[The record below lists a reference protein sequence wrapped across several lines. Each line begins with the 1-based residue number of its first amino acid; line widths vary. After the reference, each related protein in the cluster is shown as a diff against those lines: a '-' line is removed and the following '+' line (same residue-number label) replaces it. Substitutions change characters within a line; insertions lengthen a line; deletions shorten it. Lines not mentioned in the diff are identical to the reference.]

1 MATKV
6 AILGGGAMATAISAV
21 LAEKPDVDISLW
33 TRSPEV
39 AREMTDLR
47 ENKRLLPGIRIPS
60 RVEISADF
68 ERVVAGSEL
77 LVVAIPSAFLRS
89 TLNEYKNVLTEDRP
103 VVSVVKGLE
112 NGTFLRPS
120 EIVSDVLGQRAVVS
134 LSGPS
139 HAEEVARRLP
149 ASVVAGCGDLTLAKR
164 VQSLFSTDRFRV
176 YTNLDL
182 IGVELGGALKNV
194 IAIAAGICDG
204 FQYGDNA
211 KSALITRGQVE
222 MTRFGLAFG
231 AESKTF
237 YGLSGMGDLMT
248 TCFSKFSRNRMVGH
262 LLGEGKSL
270 EAILN
275 NMKGVAEGVTSAR
288 AVSEVAD
295 KQGIEMPITREVYN
309 VLFHGKTPE
318 AATDS
323 LMSRPIQSED

>member
-1 MATKV
+1 
-6 AILGGGAMATAISAV
+6 MATACAAV
-21 LAEKPDVDISLW
+21 LAEKPEVDISLW

-39 AREMTDLR
+39 ALEMSALR
-47 ENKRLLPGIRIPS
+47 ENRRLLPGIRIPS
-60 RVEISADF
+60 RVEITSEM
-68 ERVVAGSEL
+68 ERAVSGSEF

-89 TLNEYKNVLTEDRP
+89 TLGEYRHLLTENRP
-103 VVSVVKGLE
+103 VISVVKGLE

-120 EIVSDVLGQRAVVS
+120 QIIADVLGQRSVVS

-149 ASVVAGCGDLTLAKR
+149 ASVVVGSGDLTLAR
-164 VQSLFSTDRFRV
+164 RIQDLFSTDRFRV

-222 MTRFGLAFG
+222 MTRFGVAFG
-231 AESKTF
+231 AEAKTF
-237 YGLSGMGDLMT
+237 YGLAGMGDLMT

-262 LLGEGKSL
+262 LLGEGQSL
-270 EAILN
+270 EAILTG
-275 NMKGVAEGVTSAR
+275 MKGVAEGITSAR
-288 AVSEVAD
+288 AVFEVAE
-295 KQGIEMPITREVYN
+295 KKGIEMPITREVHN